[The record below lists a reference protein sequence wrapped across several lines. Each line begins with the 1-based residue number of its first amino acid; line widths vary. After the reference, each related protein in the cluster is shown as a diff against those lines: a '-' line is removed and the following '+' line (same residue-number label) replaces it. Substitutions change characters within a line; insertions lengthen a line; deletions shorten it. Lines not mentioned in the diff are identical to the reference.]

1 MTQYD
6 FWCFHGR
13 GVSGSTDTLCT
24 LAGLLGETG
33 LGTVAEAI
41 LEPVSE
47 PVPEPVLE
55 PVFHLVRE
63 ELGWF

>member
-1 MTQYD
+1 ML
-6 FWCFHGR
+6 
-13 GVSGSTDTLCT
+13 ST
-24 LAGLLGETG
+24 LAGILGETG
-33 LGTVAEAI
+33 LGTVAEPV

-55 PVFHLVRE
+55 PVFHPVRE